1 MEGIEALAA
10 KCWTIREENFSPTI
24 FLSYPAQ
31 TTAVSVTG
39 GDCALDCAHCGGVYL
54 KRMTPLTDVGG
65 QGEGLGPSCL
75 ISGGCTAGGNVPLA
89 AHAVRLAALK
99 QGRRFNLHT
108 GLLDDADI
116 EVVAPLAD
124 TVSFDFVGDDAT
136 IREVFGLD
144 RTVADYAACYQKLRA
159 LCRVAPHICIGL
171 HGGEIRGE
179 YQALAL
185 LRMLGAD
192 SLTLIVFV
200 PTKGTRY
207 AGCKPPVLAEALGV
221 MAAARQLF
229 PEVPLR
235 LGCMRPGGRYRD
247 NLDQAAVRLGFNA
260 IVNPTPAAVR
270 LAESLGLA
278 AVGRGECC
286 VL

>member
-1 MEGIEALAA
+1 MEGLGDLAA
-10 KCWTIREENFSPTI
+10 KCWAIREENFPPTI
-24 FLSYPAQ
+24 DFHYPAQ

-39 GDCALDCAHCGGVYL
+39 GECALDCAHCGGVYL
-54 KRMTPLTDVGG
+54 KRMTPLAAVAGR
-65 QGEGLGPSCL
+65 GEELGSSCL
-75 ISGGCTAGGNVPLA
+75 ISGGCTAGGSVPLA
-89 AHAVRLAALK
+89 AHAARLAAFK
-99 QGRRFNLHT
+99 PGRRFNLHT
-108 GLLDDADI
+108 GLVADADI
-116 EVVAPLAD
+116 DVVAPLAD
-124 TVSFDFVGDDAT
+124 TVSFDFVGADDT

-144 RTVADYAACYQKLRA
+144 RTVADYAACYYKLRVR
-159 LCRVAPHICIGL
+159 CRVAPHVCIGL

-185 LRMLGAD
+185 LRLLGAD
-192 SLTLIVFV
+192 SLTLIVFT
-200 PTKGTRY
+200 PTRGTRY
-207 AGCKPPVLAEALGV
+207 AACKPPAIDAVLAV

-229 PEVPLR
+229 PDVPVR

-247 NLDQAAVRLGFNA
+247 TLDQAAVRLGLNA

>member
-1 MEGIEALAA
+1 MEGIETLAA
-10 KCWTIREENFSPTI
+10 KCWAIREENFSPTI

-39 GDCALDCAHCGGVYL
+39 GDCALDCAHCGGIYL
-54 KRMTPLTDVGG
+54 KRMTPLAAVAG

-75 ISGGCTAGGNVPLA
+75 ISGGCTAGGSVPLA
-89 AHAVRLAALK
+89 AHAARLAALK
-99 QGRRFNLHT
+99 PGRRFNLHT
-108 GLLDDADI
+108 GLIDDADI
-116 EVVAPLAD
+116 DVVAPLAD
-124 TVSFDFVGDDAT
+124 TVSFDFVGADET

-159 LCRVAPHICIGL
+159 RCRVAPHVCIGL

-185 LRMLGAD
+185 LRMIGAD
-192 SLTLIVFV
+192 SLTLIVFT

-207 AGCKPPVLAEALGV
+207 AGCKPPAIEAALAV

-229 PEVPLR
+229 PEVPIR

-247 NLDQAAVRLGFNA
+247 TLDQAAVRLGLNA